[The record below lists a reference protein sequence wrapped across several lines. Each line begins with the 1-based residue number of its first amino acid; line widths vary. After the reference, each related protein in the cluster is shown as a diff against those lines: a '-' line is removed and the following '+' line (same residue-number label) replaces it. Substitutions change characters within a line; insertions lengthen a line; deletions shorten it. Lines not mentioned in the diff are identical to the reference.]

1 MSHLITKI
9 TSKIILAFLVG
20 TFLLSAVFLITDYIS
35 GMSHAAQSGREKLST
50 AAHAMAPMPDLL
62 MRFESRVGDS
72 TAAEKHIVATTS
84 EYLSRADESFG
95 SDIRTSLLFFDHN
108 GDPIHFATAHGTAH
122 TKEEAA
128 LIATYQAH
136 ENHEG
141 FLPRTNT
148 DAPGV
153 LRYAASVE
161 VSGGRIARAVLFT
174 ETDISTA
181 RSTALKQFYGKLFGA
196 FCILALLVIFV
207 KNMLKRIFSHETLSK
222 KKLSE
227 YAAVAAKR
235 NAELETLSFVLGKSA
250 NLIVLTDRDGKIEWI
265 NESSRRRNNYSVEEL
280 DSFRGRELAE
290 VSQYPRINEVIEEVK
305 LTGRKIEYEAKS
317 YDADK
322 NEFWAST
329 TVTPV
334 RNEEGVIDK
343 ILFIDADITKLKQ
356 AEAEIKKLAD
366 ITRENTSPVIRIA
379 SDSTVSYANSAGE
392 MILTL
397 WQTGLGQKV
406 TNTAVINALAAS
418 FESSEEKVI
427 NIACEQRIFSLRF
440 IPFPEKGY
448 ANIYGDDITEAKT
461 ARTAGLDK
469 VARMEKYNLNITDS
483 INYARRI
490 QESILPGEDQ
500 IRKYF
505 KDSFALI
512 MPKDIVSGDFF
523 WIHELIPEREYLVA
537 LADCTGHGVP
547 GAMMSI
553 IGHSLLNEIVEA
565 HGFTDPPKVLRLLNR
580 EVIKTLRQKQGT
592 DSAADGMDI
601 ALIHINLNTMKIR
614 FSGAYRPVYRMNGV
628 LEIFK
633 GDRQPIGGMHHE
645 GERDFRGMDF
655 DIAKG
660 DSIYLMS
667 DGFTDQFGGPND
679 KKFLSHRVKSLIEDN
694 HKYSMQAQ
702 SFIFRKT
709 FESWKGIGEQIDDV
723 SVIGIKF

>member
-9 TSKIILAFLVG
+9 TSKIILAFLAG
-20 TFLLSAVFLITDYIS
+20 TFLLSAVFLITDYVS
-35 GMSHAAQSGREKLST
+35 GMNHAEQSGREKLST
-50 AAHAMAPMPDLL
+50 AAHTLAPVTRFL
-62 MRFESRVGDS
+62 MRSESPSGDS
-72 TAAEKHIVATTS
+72 TAAEERVTAAAAS
-84 EYLSRADESFG
+84 YLARAASAFK
-95 SDIRTSLLFFDHN
+95 SDIEASLLFLDQD
-108 GDPIHFATAHGTAH
+108 GRPMHFSTAGGAAHPEEKPALMTAF
-122 TKEEAA
+122 
-128 LIATYQAH
+128 QAR
-136 ENHEG
+136 ENHAG
-141 FLPRTNT
+141 FLPRAEG
-148 DAPGV
+148 DPDGII
-153 LRYAASVE
+153 RYAVPAD
-161 VSGGRIARAVLFT
+161 VSGGRIARAVLFV
-174 ETDISTA
+174 ETDISA
-181 RSTALKQFYGKLFGA
+181 AKSTALKQFYGKLFGA
-196 FCILALLVIFV
+196 LSVLALLVIFV
-207 KNMLKRIFSHETLSK
+207 KNMLGRIFSHENLSK

-227 YAAVAAKR
+227 YAAAAAER

-250 NLIVLTDRDGKIEWI
+250 NLIVLTDREGKIEWI
-265 NESSRRRNNYSVEEL
+265 NESSTRKNNYSIEEL

-290 VSQYPRINEVIEEVK
+290 VSQYPRIKEVIEEVK
-305 LTGRKIEYEAKS
+305 LTGRKMEYEAKS

-334 RNEEGVIDK
+334 RNDEGEIDK

-356 AEAEIKKLAD
+356 AEEEIKKLAD

-379 SDSTVSYANSAGE
+379 SDSVVSYANSAGE
-392 MILTL
+392 MMLKL
-397 WQTGLGQKV
+397 WQTRAGQKV
-406 TNTAVINALAAS
+406 TNAAVINALAACL
-418 FESSEEKVI
+418 ESGEEKAI
-427 NIACEQRIFSLRF
+427 NIACEKRIFNLRF

-523 WIHELIPEREYLVA
+523 WIHELVPEREYLLA

-565 HGFTDPPKVLRLLNR
+565 HGFSDPPKVLKLLNS
-580 EVIKTLRQKQGT
+580 EVIKTLRQKQG
-592 DSAADGMDI
+592 DSSSSDGMDI
-601 ALIHINLNTMKIR
+601 ALIHINLDTMKIR

-645 GERDFRGMDF
+645 GEREFRGMDF

-660 DSIYLMS
+660 DAIYLMS
-667 DGFTDQFGGPND
+667 DGFTDQFGGPDD

-702 SFIFRKT
+702 SFVFRKT
-709 FESWKGIGEQIDDV
+709 FDSWKGKGEQIDDV